1 MTFSLILATLAVYQ
15 FENGY
20 LAFGAILLFE
30 SGCYMSM
37 IPIHWSYLPEVLNDI

>member
-1 MTFSLILATLAVYQ
+1 MTFSLILATFAVYQ

-30 SGCYMSM
+30 SGWQMTM
-37 IPIHWSYLPEVLNDI
+37 GPIHWSYLPEVLNDI